1 MRMIRI
7 SHSFTRKPKI
17 GNGVKLFFQ
26 ALRENHSLV
35 FLSLF
40 LIGGAVFGA
49 VFARNADVSAL
60 KKLDFLFYSNFASRA
75 GQSFFSVFSA
85 SFASSFLF
93 ILFCFLCG
101 LSMWGMF
108 LIPAAVFFRGFGLGL
123 TSGYIYAAYGGKG
136 ILFNL
141 VVILPGALF
150 CCLAIL
156 LAAREG
162 TRFSRR
168 IASCGTSPNSGIISR
183 NSMKIY
189 LLRFGTILF
198 VACLAA
204 LVDVFLSVCFA
215 GMFSF

>member
-1 MRMIRI
+1 MIRI
-7 SHSFTRKPKI
+7 SHSFSRKPKI
-17 GNGVKLFFQ
+17 SGWLKFFFQ
-26 ALRENHSLV
+26 ALRENNALV

-49 VFARNADVSAL
+49 VFAKNADVLAL
-60 KKLDFLFYSNFASRA
+60 KKMDFLFYSNFTARA
-75 GQSFFSVFSA
+75 GQPFLSVFSA

-136 ILFNL
+136 ILFHL
-141 VVILPGALF
+141 TVILPGALF

-156 LAAREG
+156 MAAREG
-162 TRFSRR
+162 SRFSKRM
-168 IASCGTSPNSGIISR
+168 AACGTSPSSGIISR
-183 NSMKIY
+183 NSMKTY
-189 LLRFGTILF
+189 LLRFGMILC

-204 LVDVFLSVCFA
+204 LVDVFFSVCFA

>member
-1 MRMIRI
+1 MIRI
-7 SHSFTRKPKI
+7 YHSFKHRPVFQR
-17 GNGVKLFFQ
+17 GVRLLFR
-26 ALRENHSLV
+26 ALRENNMMV
-35 FLSLF
+35 FFSLF
-40 LIGGAVFGA
+40 LIGGAVLGA
-49 VFARNADVSAL
+49 VFAKNADMSSL
-60 KKLDFLFYSNFASRA
+60 KKLDFLFYSNFQSRV

-101 LSMWGMF
+101 LSMWGMV

-123 TSGYIYAAYGGKG
+123 TSGYIYAAYGGRG

-141 VVILPGALF
+141 IVILPGALF

-162 TRFSRR
+162 TRFSKR
-168 IASCGTSPNSGIISR
+168 IAACGSSDSSKAISR
-183 NSMKIY
+183 YSIKLY
-189 LLRFGTILF
+189 LLRFGVILC
-198 VACLAA
+198 VASLAA
-204 LVDVFLSVCFA
+204 LTDVFLSACFA